1 MQLLIRRVSSVEC
14 PEIAT
19 VFSLSLYF
27 RPFSNQIIMTGVMFC
42 LCIFGLVFSPHEKVE
57 YREHETTKI
66 AVLFQVIFNWKDL
79 GKGKIQI
86 V

>member
-1 MQLLIRRVSSVEC
+1 
-14 PEIAT
+14 
-19 VFSLSLYF
+19 
-27 RPFSNQIIMTGVMFC
+27 MFC